1 MVVYT
6 SDSKGRFQRM
16 TMNRLSALLL
26 LVVILSACTP
36 AAPTSAPVSPTATIM
51 PTQTSLPT
59 PTLIPTPVPGTLF
72 VDPSVSLGP
81 ISPLIYGSNY
91 GPWLAVSFP
100 MLQTAYDSGITILRF
115 PGGSWGD
122 QNNVTPL
129 QIDQIMLFAK
139 ELGAKVMISVRMV
152 DGTPEQAA
160 ELVRYTNIEKNYGV
174 EYWSIGN
181 EPTLYEGVYKNKNE
195 TYDVHRFNQEWR
207 AIAEAMKDVDP
218 TIKLVGPE
226 INQFSY
232 DLSPGATT
240 NFSELHESWLI
251 EFLKA
256 NGDLV
261 DVVSFHRY
269 PFPATRVSGAPSMDK
284 LRQSAQEWDRII
296 IHARELIHE
305 YAGREIPIAVTEFNS
320 AYDKS
325 NGGETTPDSHFNAI
339 WMAHVLGSMIKN
351 GVFMANQWALTAKAG
366 YGGLGLIGQDD
377 VFPSYYAYQMYK
389 KFGDELIYS
398 SSDDPDLSIY
408 AARRPDGALT
418 VMIINFSHEEKTKD
432 LRIGDQ
438 DQMRAETWLFDPIH
452 RAENMG
458 MLELSGQINVP
469 PQSITLYILQ

>member
-1 MVVYT
+1 M
-6 SDSKGRFQRM
+6 R
-16 TMNRLSALLL
+16 RLFVIFLLAS
-26 LVVILSACTP
+26 ILSACAP
-36 AAPTSAPVSPTATIM
+36 SAPTLAPITSTATIL
-51 PTQTSLPT
+51 PTQTGLPT
-59 PTLIPTPVPGTLF
+59 PTLVPTPVPDTLF
-72 VDPSVSLGP
+72 VDPSVSLGA
-81 ISPLIYGSNY
+81 ISPFVYGSNY

-100 MLQTAYDSGITILRF
+100 MLETAYNSGITILRF

-139 ELGAKVMISVRMV
+139 QMDAKVMISVRMV
-152 DGTPEQAA
+152 DGTPEKAA
-160 ELVRYTNIEKNYGV
+160 EMVRYTNIEKKYGV

-207 AIAEAMKDVDP
+207 AIAEAMKEVDP

-232 DLSPGATT
+232 DLTPGATT
-240 NFSELHESWLI
+240 NFSELHEHWLV

-256 NGDLV
+256 NSDLV

-269 PFPATRVSGAPSMDK
+269 PFPASRVSGAPSMDEIR
-284 LRQSAQEWDRII
+284 LNAQEWDNII
-296 IHARELIHE
+296 VHARELVHE
-305 YAGREIPIAVTEFNS
+305 YAGRDLPIAVTEFNS

-339 WMAHVLGSMIKN
+339 WMADVLGSMIKN

-377 VFPSYYAYQMYK
+377 VFPSYYTYQMYK
-389 KFGDELIYS
+389 KFGEGLIYS

-408 AARRPDGALT
+408 AARRADGALT
-418 VMIINFSHEEKTKD
+418 IMVINLALEDKSKSIQIREQSG
-432 LRIGDQ
+432 LQ
-438 DQMRAETWLFDPIH
+438 AETWLFDPTH
-452 RAENMG
+452 AVENTG
-458 MLELSGQINVP
+458 QSDLSNPITFP
-469 PQSITLYILQ
+469 EQSVTLFIVQE